1 MRVRREGG
9 AAKSNLSVHTKKSTH
24 THTYEWIIFLIKIN
38 LPRVLFGVL
47 LRILELKQEHRHE
60 ASYIATTLPIPSDFF
75 IMKEI
80 NPPPPC
86 PHGSKMYFVLYCLHD
101 LRMQHHIQYNFGY
114 Y

>member
-1 MRVRREGG
+1 M
-9 AAKSNLSVHTKKSTH
+9 AKSNLSVHTKKSTH
-24 THTYEWIIFLIKIN
+24 THTYALIICLIKIN

-80 NPPPPC
+80 NPLPPC
-86 PHGSKMYFVLYCLHD
+86 PHGSKMYFVLSLST
-101 LRMQHHIQYNFGY
+101 
-114 Y
+114 